1 MIHLPTTLCGDP
13 SGCDIPGTQPIGRVG
28 GWSQT
33 IPSLRSRVG
42 AAETAELSGSSGAP
56 PRINVI
62 SRLEPLTQ
70 STARARVLAVDDQS
84 SFRDV
89 LRDVLRRTDRLEYV
103 AEAESGEAAIEL
115 VQRLEPD
122 VVLLDVR
129 MPGLG
134 GIGAARWITAH
145 HPATLVILISTAH
158 PDDLP
163 GEARASG
170 ADALIWKSELEP
182 KLLDQIWLR
191 HWSAG

>member
-1 MIHLPTTLCGDP
+1 M
-13 SGCDIPGTQPIGRVG
+13 
-28 GWSQT
+28 
-33 IPSLRSRVG
+33 
-42 AAETAELSGSSGAP
+42 
-56 PRINVI
+56 
-62 SRLEPLTQ
+62 
-70 STARARVLAVDDQS
+70 LAVDDQL

-89 LRDVLRRTDRLEYV
+89 LRDVLRRTERLECV
-103 AEAESGEAAIEL
+103 AEANSGEAAIEL

-134 GIGAARWITAH
+134 GIGAARWIRAR

-182 KLLDQIWLR
+182 KLLDRIWRQLR
-191 HWSAG
+191 SAG